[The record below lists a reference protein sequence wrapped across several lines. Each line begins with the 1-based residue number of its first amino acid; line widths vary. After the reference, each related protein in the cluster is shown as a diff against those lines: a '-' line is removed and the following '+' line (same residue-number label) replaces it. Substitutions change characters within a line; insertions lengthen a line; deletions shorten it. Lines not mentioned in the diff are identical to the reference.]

1 MNWEAE
7 VIRKKDSLIQD
18 TQSFL
23 QIESVLDEEGG
34 TAGKPFGEK
43 VDEALQYMLKK
54 GQDEG
59 FKVKNVDGYAGH
71 IEYGEGEDIVGVLCH
86 VDVVPA
92 GDDWTTP
99 PFSADI
105 RENKIFARGAIDD
118 KGPTMAAFYALKML
132 KDAGLPLSKKIR
144 IIIGTDEES
153 DWRCVDHYF
162 KHEAM
167 PQIGFAPDADF
178 PIIHAEKGII
188 DAIVSFTYEQSEEN
202 KRYILKQFTSG
213 MRLNM
218 VPDEAR
224 AIVAAAND
232 HDAEALKTAFAAYL
246 AENQLTGETNHTA
259 DGLTFTLKGVSVHAM
274 EPANGTNAG
283 IHMANFLCAHELDER
298 GLAFTSQINALF
310 DQDTRG
316 QKLGIACKDD
326 ISGDLTL
333 NVGTIRYSQNEEAKL
348 GLNVRYPVTADGEEV
363 KKGIERI
370 KGATIEKFDDSPPHH
385 VSKDHPL
392 VKTLQRVYEE
402 QTGDPAHL
410 IAIGGGTYARSLEA
424 GVAFGPLFPGRP
436 DCAHQKDEYIEID
449 DLLRATALYAQA
461 MYELAK

>member
-7 VIRKKDSLIQD
+7 VIRKKDDLIKD

-34 TAGKPFGEK
+34 KEGKPFGEK
-43 VDEALQYMLKK
+43 VDDALQYMLKK
-54 GQDEG
+54 GEDEG
-59 FKVKNVDGYAGH
+59 FTVKNVDGYAGH
-71 IEYGEGEDIVGVLCH
+71 IEYGKGEDIVGVLCH

-92 GDDWTTP
+92 GDGWTTP

-118 KGPTMAAFYALKML
+118 KGPTMAAFYALKIL
-132 KDAGLPLSKKIR
+132 KDSGLQLSKKIR
-144 IIIGTDEES
+144 MIIGTDEES

-188 DAIVSFTYEQSEEN
+188 DATLSFTYQQTADHP
-202 KRYILKQFTSG
+202 RYTLKQFTSG

-218 VPDEAR
+218 VPDEA
-224 AIVAAAND
+224 AATVTAAQE
-232 HDAEALKTAFAAYL
+232 HGAESLKTAFEAYL
-246 AENQLTGETNHTA
+246 ANHKLSGEVKNTA
-259 DGLTFTLKGVSVHAM
+259 DGLHFTLKGVSVHAM
-274 EPANGTNAG
+274 EPAHGTNAG
-283 IHMANFLCAHELDER
+283 IHMANFLCGHELDEH

-333 NVGTIRYSQNEEAKL
+333 NVGTIRYKQNEEAKL
-348 GLNVRYPVTADGEEV
+348 GLNVRYPVTADGKDV
-363 KKGIERI
+363 KKGIESI
-370 KGATIEKFDDSPPHH
+370 KGASLLKFEDSPPHH

-402 QTGDPAHL
+402 QTGDPATL

-449 DLLRATALYAQA
+449 DLLRAAALYAQA

>member
-7 VIRKKDSLIQD
+7 VIRKKDNLIQD

-34 TAGKPFGEK
+34 IAGKPFGEK

-188 DAIVSFTYEQSEEN
+188 DAIVSFTYEQTEEN

-232 HDAEALKTAFAAYL
+232 HDVEALKTAFAAYL

-333 NVGTIRYSQNEEAKL
+333 NVGTIRYSLNEEAKL

-370 KGATIEKFDDSPPHH
+370 KGAAIEKFDDSPPHH

>member
-218 VPDEAR
+218 VPDDAR

-232 HDAEALKTAFAAYL
+232 HDAESLKTAFAAYL

-370 KGATIEKFDDSPPHH
+370 KGAAIEKFDDSPPHH

>member
-7 VIRKKDSLIQD
+7 VIRKKDNLIQD

-224 AIVAAAND
+224 AIVAAANE

-259 DGLTFTLKGVSVHAM
+259 GGLTFTLKGVSVHAM

-370 KGATIEKFDDSPPHH
+370 KGATIEKFDNSPPHH

>member
-7 VIRKKDSLIQD
+7 VIRKKDDLIKD

-23 QIESVLDEEGG
+23 QIESVLDEDGG
-34 TAGKPFGEK
+34 KEGKPFGEK
-43 VDEALQYMLKK
+43 VDQALQFMLKK
-54 GQDEG
+54 GEDEG
-59 FKVKNVDGYAGH
+59 FTVKNVDGYAGH

-92 GDDWTTP
+92 GDGWTTP

-132 KDAGLPLSKKIR
+132 KDTGMKLSKKIR
-144 IIIGTDEES
+144 MIIGTDEES

-188 DAIVSFTYEQSEEN
+188 DAIVSFTYQHTEQHQ
-202 KRYILKQFTSG
+202 RYTLKQFTSG

-218 VPDEAR
+218 VPDEAT
-224 AIVAAAND
+224 AIVTVAQD
-232 HDAEALKTAFAAYL
+232 QDVESLKTAFEAYL
-246 AENQLTGETNHTA
+246 ADNQLLGEVKNA
-259 DGLTFTLKGVSVHAM
+259 ANGLQFTLKGESVHAM
-274 EPANGTNAG
+274 EPAHGTNAG
-283 IHMANFLCAHELDER
+283 IHMANFLSGQELDQD

-316 QKLGIACKDD
+316 EKLGIACKDD

-333 NVGTIRYSQNEEAKL
+333 NVGTIRYTQSEEAKL
-348 GLNVRYPVTADGEEV
+348 GLNVRYPVTADGKDV
-363 KKGIERI
+363 KKGIEGI
-370 KGATIEKFDDSPPHH
+370 KGATLLKFDDSPPHH

-402 QTGDPAHL
+402 QTGNPAHL

>member
-7 VIRKKDSLIQD
+7 VIRKKDDLIKD

-34 TAGKPFGEK
+34 KEGQPFGEN
-43 VDEALQYMLKK
+43 VDQALQYMLKK
-54 GQDEG
+54 GEDEG
-59 FKVKNVDGYAGH
+59 FTVKNVDGYAGH

-92 GDDWTTP
+92 GDGWTTP

-132 KDAGLPLSKKIR
+132 KDTGMKLSKKIR
-144 IIIGTDEES
+144 MIIGTDEES

-162 KHEAM
+162 KHEEM

-178 PIIHAEKGII
+178 PIIHAEKGIV
-188 DAIVSFTYEQSEEN
+188 DAIVSFTYQRTEQHQ
-202 KRYILKQFTSG
+202 RYTLKQFTSG

-218 VPDEAR
+218 VPDDSTAT
-224 AIVAAAND
+224 VTAAQER
-232 HDAEALKTAFAAYL
+232 DAESLKTAFEAYL
-246 AENQLTGETNHTA
+246 ADNQLSGEVKNVA
-259 DGLTFTLKGVSVHAM
+259 DGLHFTLKGESVHAM
-274 EPANGTNAG
+274 EPAHGINAG
-283 IHMANFLCAHELDER
+283 IHMANFLCGQKLDED

-316 QKLGIACKDD
+316 KKLGIACKDD

-333 NVGTIRYSQNEEAKL
+333 NVGTIRYTQSEEAKL
-348 GLNVRYPVTADGEEV
+348 GLNVRYPVTADGKDV
-363 KKGIERI
+363 KKGIEGI
-370 KGATIEKFDDSPPHH
+370 KGATLLKFDDSPPHH

-410 IAIGGGTYARSLEA
+410 IAIGGGTYARSLKA

-436 DCAHQKDEYIEID
+436 DCAHQKDEFIEID

>member
-7 VIRKKDSLIQD
+7 VIRKKDNLIQD

-34 TAGKPFGEK
+34 IAGKPFGEK

-333 NVGTIRYSQNEEAKL
+333 NVGTIRYSLNEEAKL

-370 KGATIEKFDDSPPHH
+370 KGAAIEKFDDSPPHH

>member
-7 VIRKKDSLIQD
+7 VIRKKDNLIED

-34 TAGKPFGEK
+34 KEGKPFGEK
-43 VDEALQYMLKK
+43 VDQALQYMLKK
-54 GQDEG
+54 GEDEG
-59 FKVKNVDGYAGH
+59 FTVKNVDGYAGH

-92 GDDWTTP
+92 GDGWTTP

-132 KDAGLPLSKKIR
+132 KDTGMKLSKKIR
-144 IIIGTDEES
+144 MIIGTDEES

-188 DAIVSFTYEQSEEN
+188 DAIVSFTYQHTEQHQ
-202 KRYILKQFTSG
+202 RYTLKQFISG

-218 VPDEAR
+218 VPDEAT
-224 AIVAAAND
+224 ATVTAAQD
-232 HDAEALKTAFAAYL
+232 HDVESLKTAFEAYL
-246 AENQLTGETNHTA
+246 ADNQLSGEVKIAANELH
-259 DGLTFTLKGVSVHAM
+259 FTLKGESVHAM
-274 EPANGTNAG
+274 EPAHGTNAG
-283 IHMANFLCAHELDER
+283 IHMANFLSGQELDGN

-316 QKLGIACKDD
+316 KKLGIACKDD

-333 NVGTIRYSQNEEAKL
+333 NVGTIRYTQNEEAKL
-348 GLNVRYPVTADGEEV
+348 GLNVRYPVTADGKDV
-363 KKGIERI
+363 KKGIEGI
-370 KGATIEKFDDSPPHH
+370 KGATLLKFDDSPPHH

-402 QTGDPAHL
+402 QTGNPAHL

>member
-34 TAGKPFGEK
+34 TVGKPFGEK

-232 HDAEALKTAFAAYL
+232 HDAESLKTAFAAYL

-333 NVGTIRYSQNEEAKL
+333 NVGTILYSQNEEAKL

-370 KGATIEKFDDSPPHH
+370 KGAAIEKFDDSPPHH

>member
-7 VIRKKDSLIQD
+7 VIRKKDDLIQD

-34 TAGKPFGEK
+34 KEGKPFGEK
-43 VDEALQYMLKK
+43 VDDALQYMLKK
-54 GQDEG
+54 GEDEG
-59 FKVKNVDGYAGH
+59 FTVKNVDGYAGH

-92 GDDWTTP
+92 GDGWITP

-118 KGPTMAAFYALKML
+118 KGPTMAAFYALKIL
-132 KDAGLPLSKKIR
+132 KDTGLQLSKKIR
-144 IIIGTDEES
+144 MIIGTDEES

-188 DAIVSFTYEQSEEN
+188 DATLSFTYQQTAN
-202 KRYILKQFTSG
+202 HQRYTLKQFTSG

-218 VPDEAR
+218 VPDEA
-224 AIVAAAND
+224 AATVTAAQA
-232 HDAEALKTAFAAYL
+232 HDAELIKTAFEAYL
-246 AENQLTGETNHTA
+246 ADHQLSGEVKSAA
-259 DGLTFTLKGVSVHAM
+259 DGLHFTLKGVSVHAM
-274 EPANGTNAG
+274 EPAHGTNAG
-283 IHMANFLCAHELDER
+283 IHMANFLCGHELDEQ
-298 GLAFTSQINALF
+298 GLSFTSQINALF

-316 QKLGIACKDD
+316 QKLGIACKDE

-333 NVGTIRYSQNEEAKL
+333 NVGTIRYKQNEEAKL
-348 GLNVRYPVTADGEEV
+348 GLNIRYPVTANGKDV
-363 KKGIERI
+363 KKGIESI
-370 KGATIEKFDDSPPHH
+370 KGAALLKFEDSPPHH

-402 QTGDPAHL
+402 QTGDPANL

>member
-7 VIRKKDSLIQD
+7 VIRKKDNLIQD

>member
-92 GDDWTTP
+92 GDNWTTP

-118 KGPTMAAFYALKML
+118 KGPTMAAFYALKIL

-224 AIVAAAND
+224 AIVAAANE

-259 DGLTFTLKGVSVHAM
+259 GGLTFTLKGVSVHAM

>member
-7 VIRKKDSLIQD
+7 VIRKKDDLIKD

-34 TAGKPFGEK
+34 KEGKPFGEK
-43 VDEALQYMLKK
+43 VDDALQYMLKK
-54 GQDEG
+54 GEDEG
-59 FKVKNVDGYAGH
+59 FTVKNVDGYAGH

-92 GDDWTTP
+92 GDGWTTP

-118 KGPTMAAFYALKML
+118 KGPTMAAFYALKIL
-132 KDAGLPLSKKIR
+132 KDSGLQLSKKIR
-144 IIIGTDEES
+144 MIIGTDEES

-188 DAIVSFTYEQSEEN
+188 DATLSFTYQQTADHP
-202 KRYILKQFTSG
+202 RYTLKQFTSG

-218 VPDEAR
+218 VPDEA
-224 AIVAAAND
+224 AVTVTAAQE
-232 HDAEALKTAFAAYL
+232 HDAEPLKTAFEAYL
-246 AENQLTGETNHTA
+246 ANHKLSGEVKNTA
-259 DGLTFTLKGVSVHAM
+259 DGLHFTLKGVSVHAM
-274 EPANGTNAG
+274 EPAHGTNAG
-283 IHMANFLCAHELDER
+283 IHMANFLCGHELDEH

-333 NVGTIRYSQNEEAKL
+333 NVGTIRYKQNEEAKL
-348 GLNVRYPVTADGEEV
+348 GLNVRYPVTADGKDV
-363 KKGIERI
+363 KKGIESI
-370 KGATIEKFDDSPPHH
+370 KGASLLKFEDSPPHH

-402 QTGDPAHL
+402 QTGDPATL

-449 DLLRATALYAQA
+449 DLLRAAALYAQA

>member
-7 VIRKKDSLIQD
+7 LIRKKDNLIQD

-232 HDAEALKTAFAAYL
+232 HDAEALKTAFTAYL
-246 AENQLTGETNHTA
+246 AENQLTGEANHTA

>member
-7 VIRKKDSLIQD
+7 VIRKKDNLIQD

-132 KDAGLPLSKKIR
+132 KDAGLSLSKKIR

-370 KGATIEKFDDSPPHH
+370 KGATIEKFDNSPPHH

>member
-54 GQDEG
+54 GQDKG

-92 GDDWTTP
+92 GDNWTTP

-202 KRYILKQFTSG
+202 KRYILKQFSSG

>member
-92 GDDWTTP
+92 GDNWTTP

-274 EPANGTNAG
+274 EPANGINAG

>member
-7 VIRKKDSLIQD
+7 VIRKKDDLIKD

-34 TAGKPFGEK
+34 KEGKPFGEK
-43 VDEALQYMLKK
+43 VDQALQYMLKK
-54 GQDEG
+54 GEDEG
-59 FKVKNVDGYAGH
+59 FTVKNVDGYAGH

-92 GDDWTTP
+92 GDGWTTP

-132 KDAGLPLSKKIR
+132 KDTGMQLSKKIR
-144 IIIGTDEES
+144 MIIGTDEES

-188 DAIVSFTYEQSEEN
+188 DAIVSFTYQQTEN
-202 KRYILKQFTSG
+202 HQRYTLKQFTSG

-218 VPDEAR
+218 VPDEAT
-224 AIVAAAND
+224 ATVTAAKEP
-232 HDAEALKTAFAAYL
+232 DAESLKTAFEAYL
-246 AENQLTGETNHTA
+246 ADNQLSGEVKNAA
-259 DGLTFTLKGVSVHAM
+259 DGLHFTLKGESVHAM
-274 EPANGTNAG
+274 EPAHGINAG
-283 IHMANFLCAHELDER
+283 IHMANFLCGQELDEE

-333 NVGTIRYSQNEEAKL
+333 NVGTIRYTQNEEAKL
-348 GLNVRYPVTADGEEV
+348 GLNVRYPVTADGKDV
-363 KKGIERI
+363 KKGIEGI
-370 KGATIEKFDDSPPHH
+370 KGAILLKFDDSPPHH

-402 QTGDPAHL
+402 QTGDPANL

>member
-7 VIRKKDSLIQD
+7 VIRKKDDLIQD

-23 QIESVLDEEGG
+23 QIESVLDEEDGKE
-34 TAGKPFGEK
+34 GKPFGEK
-43 VDEALQYMLKK
+43 VDDALQYMLKK
-54 GQDEG
+54 GEDEG
-59 FKVKNVDGYAGH
+59 FTVKNVDGYAGH

-92 GDDWTTP
+92 GDGWTTP

-118 KGPTMAAFYALKML
+118 KGPTMAAFYALKIL
-132 KDAGLPLSKKIR
+132 KDTGLQLSKKIR
-144 IIIGTDEES
+144 MIIGTDEES

-188 DAIVSFTYEQSEEN
+188 DATLSFTYQQTAN
-202 KRYILKQFTSG
+202 HQRYTLKQFTSG

-218 VPDEAR
+218 VPDEAA
-224 AIVAAAND
+224 AIVTAAQE
-232 HDAEALKTAFAAYL
+232 HDAELIKTAFEAYL
-246 AENQLTGETNHTA
+246 ADHQLSGEVKSAA
-259 DGLTFTLKGVSVHAM
+259 DGLYFTLKGVSVHAM
-274 EPANGTNAG
+274 EPAHGTNAG
-283 IHMANFLCAHELDER
+283 IHMANFLCGHELDEQ
-298 GLAFTSQINALF
+298 GLSFTSQINALF

-316 QKLGIACKDD
+316 QKLGIACKDE

-333 NVGTIRYSQNEEAKL
+333 NVGTIRYKQNEEAKL
-348 GLNVRYPVTADGEEV
+348 GLNIRYPVTANGKDV
-363 KKGIERI
+363 KKGIESI
-370 KGATIEKFDDSPPHH
+370 KGAALLKFEDSPPHH

-402 QTGDPAHL
+402 QTGDPATL

>member
-7 VIRKKDSLIQD
+7 VIRKKDDLIQD

-34 TAGKPFGEK
+34 KEGKPFGEK
-43 VDEALQYMLKK
+43 VDDALQYMLKK
-54 GQDEG
+54 GEDEG
-59 FKVKNVDGYAGH
+59 FTVKNVDGYAGH

-92 GDDWTTP
+92 GDGWITP

-118 KGPTMAAFYALKML
+118 KGPTMAAFYALKIL
-132 KDAGLPLSKKIR
+132 KDTGLQLSKKIR
-144 IIIGTDEES
+144 MIIGTDEES

-188 DAIVSFTYEQSEEN
+188 DATLSFTYQQTAN
-202 KRYILKQFTSG
+202 HQRYTLKQFTSG

-218 VPDEAR
+218 VPDEA
-224 AIVAAAND
+224 AATVTAAQE
-232 HDAEALKTAFAAYL
+232 HDAELIKTAFEAYL
-246 AENQLTGETNHTA
+246 ADHQLSGEVKSAA
-259 DGLTFTLKGVSVHAM
+259 DGLHFTLKGVSVHAM
-274 EPANGTNAG
+274 EPAHGINAG
-283 IHMANFLCAHELDER
+283 IHMANFLCGHELDEQ
-298 GLAFTSQINALF
+298 GLSFTSQINALF

-316 QKLGIACKDD
+316 QKLGIACKDE

-333 NVGTIRYSQNEEAKL
+333 NVGTIRYKQNEEAKL
-348 GLNVRYPVTADGEEV
+348 GLNIRYPVTADGKDV
-363 KKGIERI
+363 KKGIESI
-370 KGATIEKFDDSPPHH
+370 KGAALLKFEDSPPHH

-402 QTGDPAHL
+402 QTGDPANL

>member
-7 VIRKKDSLIQD
+7 VIRKKDDLIQD

-34 TAGKPFGEK
+34 KEGKPFGEK
-43 VDEALQYMLKK
+43 VDDALKYMLKK
-54 GQDEG
+54 GEDEG
-59 FKVKNVDGYAGH
+59 FTVKNVDGYAGH

-92 GDDWTTP
+92 GDGWTTP

-118 KGPTMAAFYALKML
+118 KGPTMAAFYALKIL
-132 KDAGLPLSKKIR
+132 KDTGLQLSKKIR
-144 IIIGTDEES
+144 MIIGTDEES

-188 DAIVSFTYEQSEEN
+188 DATLSFTYQQTAN
-202 KRYILKQFTSG
+202 HQRYTLKQFTSG

-218 VPDEAR
+218 VPDEA
-224 AIVAAAND
+224 AATVTAAQE
-232 HDAEALKTAFAAYL
+232 HDAELIKTAFEAYL
-246 AENQLTGETNHTA
+246 ADHQLSGEVKSAA
-259 DGLTFTLKGVSVHAM
+259 DGLHFTLKGVSVHAM
-274 EPANGTNAG
+274 EPAHGTNAG
-283 IHMANFLCAHELDER
+283 IHMANFLCGHELDEQ
-298 GLAFTSQINALF
+298 GLVFTSQINALF

-316 QKLGIACKDD
+316 QKLGIACKDE

-333 NVGTIRYSQNEEAKL
+333 NVGTIRYKQNEEAKL
-348 GLNVRYPVTADGEEV
+348 GLNIRYPVTASGKDV
-363 KKGIERI
+363 KKGIESI
-370 KGATIEKFDDSPPHH
+370 KGAVLLKFEDSPPHH

-402 QTGDPAHL
+402 QTGDPANL

>member
-7 VIRKKDSLIQD
+7 VIRKKDDLIKD

-34 TAGKPFGEK
+34 KEGKPFGEK
-43 VDEALQYMLKK
+43 VDDALQYMLKK
-54 GQDEG
+54 GEDEG
-59 FKVKNVDGYAGH
+59 FTVKNVDGYAGH

-92 GDDWTTP
+92 GDGWTTP

-118 KGPTMAAFYALKML
+118 KGPTMAAFYALKIL
-132 KDAGLPLSKKIR
+132 KDSGLQLSKKIR
-144 IIIGTDEES
+144 MIIGTDEES

-188 DAIVSFTYEQSEEN
+188 DATLSFTYQQTADHP
-202 KRYILKQFTSG
+202 RYTLKQFTSG

-218 VPDEAR
+218 VPDEA
-224 AIVAAAND
+224 AVTVTAAQE
-232 HDAEALKTAFAAYL
+232 HDAEPLKTAFEAYL
-246 AENQLTGETNHTA
+246 ANHKLSGEVKNTA
-259 DGLTFTLKGVSVHAM
+259 DGLHFTLKGVSVHAM
-274 EPANGTNAG
+274 EPAHGTNAG
-283 IHMANFLCAHELDER
+283 IHMANFLCGHELDEH

-333 NVGTIRYSQNEEAKL
+333 NVGTIRYKQNEEAKL
-348 GLNVRYPVTADGEEV
+348 GLNVRYPVTADGKDV
-363 KKGIERI
+363 KKGIESI
-370 KGATIEKFDDSPPHH
+370 KGASLLKFEDSPPHH

-402 QTGDPAHL
+402 QTGDPANL

-449 DLLRATALYAQA
+449 DLLRAAALYAQA

>member
-7 VIRKKDSLIQD
+7 VIRKKDDLIKD

-34 TAGKPFGEK
+34 KEGKPFGEK
-43 VDEALQYMLKK
+43 VDDALQYMLKK
-54 GQDEG
+54 GEDEG
-59 FKVKNVDGYAGH
+59 FTVKNVDGYAGH

-92 GDDWTTP
+92 GDGWTTP

-118 KGPTMAAFYALKML
+118 KGPTMAAFYALKIL
-132 KDAGLPLSKKIR
+132 KDSGLQLSKKIR
-144 IIIGTDEES
+144 MIIGTDEES

-188 DAIVSFTYEQSEEN
+188 DATLSFTYQQTADHP
-202 KRYILKQFTSG
+202 RYTLKQFTSG

-218 VPDEAR
+218 VPDEA
-224 AIVAAAND
+224 AATVTAAQE
-232 HDAEALKTAFAAYL
+232 HDAEPLKTAFEAYL
-246 AENQLTGETNHTA
+246 ADHQLSGEVKSTA
-259 DGLTFTLKGVSVHAM
+259 DGLHFTLKGVSVHAM
-274 EPANGTNAG
+274 EPAHGTNAG
-283 IHMANFLCAHELDER
+283 IHMANFLCGHELDEH

-333 NVGTIRYSQNEEAKL
+333 NVGTIRYKQNEEAKL
-348 GLNVRYPVTADGEEV
+348 GLNVRYPVTADGKDV
-363 KKGIERI
+363 KKGIESI
-370 KGATIEKFDDSPPHH
+370 KGASLLKFEDSPPHH

-402 QTGDPAHL
+402 QTGDPATL

-449 DLLRATALYAQA
+449 DLLRAAALYAQA

>member
-86 VDVVPA
+86 VDVVPT

-370 KGATIEKFDDSPPHH
+370 KGAAIEKFDDSPPHH

>member
-7 VIRKKDSLIQD
+7 VIRKKDDLIED

-34 TAGKPFGEK
+34 KEGQPFGEK

-54 GQDEG
+54 GEHEG
-59 FKVKNVDGYAGH
+59 FTVKNVDGYAGH

-92 GDDWTTP
+92 GEGWTTP

-132 KDAGLPLSKKIR
+132 KDTGMKLSKKIR
-144 IIIGTDEES
+144 LIIGTDEES
-153 DWRCVDHYF
+153 DWRCVEHYF

-188 DAIVSFTYEQSEEN
+188 DAILSFTYQQTEHHQ
-202 KRYILKQFTSG
+202 RYTLKQFTSG

-218 VPDEAR
+218 VPDESA
-224 AIVAAAND
+224 ATVTVAQE
-232 HDAEALKTAFAAYL
+232 HDAESLKIAFEAYL
-246 AENQLTGETNHTA
+246 ADNQLSGEAKIEAN
-259 DGLTFTLKGVSVHAM
+259 GLHFTLKGESVHAM
-274 EPANGTNAG
+274 EPAHGINAG
-283 IHMANFLCAHELDER
+283 IHMANFLSEQELDEE
-298 GLAFTSQINALF
+298 GLSFTSQINTLF

-333 NVGTIRYSQNEEAKL
+333 NVGTIRYIQNEEAKL
-348 GLNVRYPVTADGEEV
+348 GLNVRYPVTADGKDV
-363 KKGIERI
+363 KKGIEGI
-370 KGATIEKFDDSPPHH
+370 KGATLLKFDDSPPHH

-402 QTGDPAHL
+402 QTGDPANL

>member
-218 VPDEAR
+218 VPDDAR

-232 HDAEALKTAFAAYL
+232 HDAESLKTAFAAYL

-348 GLNVRYPVTADGEEV
+348 GLNVRYPVTADGKEV

-370 KGATIEKFDDSPPHH
+370 KGAAIEKFDDSPPHH

>member
-92 GDDWTTP
+92 GDNWTTP

-202 KRYILKQFTSG
+202 KRYILKQFSSG

-274 EPANGTNAG
+274 EPANGINAG

>member
-7 VIRKKDSLIQD
+7 VIRKKDDLIQD

-34 TAGKPFGEK
+34 KEGKPFGEK
-43 VDEALQYMLKK
+43 VDDALQYMLKK
-54 GQDEG
+54 GEDEG
-59 FKVKNVDGYAGH
+59 FTVKNVDGYAGH

-92 GDDWTTP
+92 GDGWTTP

-118 KGPTMAAFYALKML
+118 KGPTMAAFYALKIL
-132 KDAGLPLSKKIR
+132 KDTGLQLSKKIR
-144 IIIGTDEES
+144 MIIGTDEES

-188 DAIVSFTYEQSEEN
+188 DATLSFTYQQTAN
-202 KRYILKQFTSG
+202 HQRYTLKQFTSG

-218 VPDEAR
+218 VPDEA
-224 AIVAAAND
+224 AATVTAAQA
-232 HDAEALKTAFAAYL
+232 HDAELIKTAFEAYL
-246 AENQLTGETNHTA
+246 ADHQLFGEVKSAA
-259 DGLTFTLKGVSVHAM
+259 DGLHFTLKGVSVHAM
-274 EPANGTNAG
+274 EPAHGTNAG
-283 IHMANFLCAHELDER
+283 IHMANFLCGHELDEQ
-298 GLAFTSQINALF
+298 GLSFTSQINALF

-316 QKLGIACKDD
+316 QKLGIACKDE

-333 NVGTIRYSQNEEAKL
+333 NVGTIRYKQNEEAKL
-348 GLNVRYPVTADGEEV
+348 GLNIRYPVTASGKDV
-363 KKGIERI
+363 KKGIESI
-370 KGATIEKFDDSPPHH
+370 KGAALLKFEDSPPHH

-402 QTGDPAHL
+402 QTGDPANL

>member
-7 VIRKKDSLIQD
+7 VIRKKDNLIQD

-224 AIVAAAND
+224 AIVEAAND

-370 KGATIEKFDDSPPHH
+370 KGATIEKFDNSPPHH

>member
-7 VIRKKDSLIQD
+7 VIRKKDDLIED

-34 TAGKPFGEK
+34 KEGQPFGEK

-54 GQDEG
+54 GEDEG
-59 FKVKNVDGYAGH
+59 FTVKNVDGYAGH

-92 GDDWTTP
+92 GDGWTTP

-132 KDAGLPLSKKIR
+132 KDTGMKLSKKIR
-144 IIIGTDEES
+144 LIIGTDEES
-153 DWRCVDHYF
+153 DWRCVEHYF

-188 DAIVSFTYEQSEEN
+188 DAILSFTYQQTEHHQ
-202 KRYILKQFTSG
+202 RYTLKQFTSG

-218 VPDEAR
+218 VPDESA
-224 AIVAAAND
+224 AIVTAAQE
-232 HDAEALKTAFAAYL
+232 HDAESLKIAFEAYL
-246 AENQLTGETNHTA
+246 ADNQLSGEAKIEAN
-259 DGLTFTLKGVSVHAM
+259 GLHFTLKGESVHAM
-274 EPANGTNAG
+274 EPAHGINAG
-283 IHMANFLCAHELDER
+283 IHMANFLSEQELDEE
-298 GLAFTSQINALF
+298 GLSFTSQINTLF

-333 NVGTIRYSQNEEAKL
+333 NVGTIRYTQNEEAKL
-348 GLNVRYPVTADGEEV
+348 GLNVRYPVTADGNDV
-363 KKGIERI
+363 KKGIEGI
-370 KGATIEKFDDSPPHH
+370 KGATLLKFDDSPPHH

-402 QTGDPAHL
+402 QTGDPANL

>member
-7 VIRKKDSLIQD
+7 VIRKKDNLIQD

-34 TAGKPFGEK
+34 TAGKPFGDK

-202 KRYILKQFTSG
+202 KRYILKQFASG

-232 HDAEALKTAFAAYL
+232 HDAESLKTAFAAYL

-370 KGATIEKFDDSPPHH
+370 KGAAIEKFDDSPPHH

>member
-7 VIRKKDSLIQD
+7 VIRKKDDLIQD

-34 TAGKPFGEK
+34 KEGKPFGEK
-43 VDEALQYMLKK
+43 VDDALKYMLKK
-54 GQDEG
+54 GEDEG
-59 FKVKNVDGYAGH
+59 FTVKNVDGYAGH

-92 GDDWTTP
+92 GDGWTTP

-118 KGPTMAAFYALKML
+118 KGPTMAAFYALKIL
-132 KDAGLPLSKKIR
+132 KDTGLQLSKKIR
-144 IIIGTDEES
+144 MIIGTDEES

-188 DAIVSFTYEQSEEN
+188 DATLSFTYQQTAN
-202 KRYILKQFTSG
+202 HQRYTLKQFTSG

-218 VPDEAR
+218 VPDEA
-224 AIVAAAND
+224 AATVTCAQE
-232 HDAEALKTAFAAYL
+232 HDAELIKTAFEAYL
-246 AENQLTGETNHTA
+246 ADHQLSGEVKSAA
-259 DGLTFTLKGVSVHAM
+259 DGLHFTLKGVSVHAM
-274 EPANGTNAG
+274 EPAHGTNAG
-283 IHMANFLCAHELDER
+283 IHMANFLCGHELDEQ
-298 GLAFTSQINALF
+298 GLSFTSQINALF

-316 QKLGIACKDD
+316 QKLGIACKDE

-333 NVGTIRYSQNEEAKL
+333 NVGTIRYKQNEEAKL
-348 GLNVRYPVTADGEEV
+348 GLNVRYPVTADGKDV
-363 KKGIERI
+363 KKGIESI
-370 KGATIEKFDDSPPHH
+370 KGAALLKFEDSPPHH

-402 QTGDPAHL
+402 QTGDPATL

>member
-7 VIRKKDSLIQD
+7 VIRKKDDLIQD

-34 TAGKPFGEK
+34 KEGKPFGEK
-43 VDEALQYMLKK
+43 VDDALQYMLKK
-54 GQDEG
+54 GEDEG
-59 FKVKNVDGYAGH
+59 FTVKNVDGYAGH

-92 GDDWTTP
+92 GDGWTTP

-118 KGPTMAAFYALKML
+118 KGPTMAAFYALKIL
-132 KDAGLPLSKKIR
+132 KDTGLQLSKKIR
-144 IIIGTDEES
+144 MIIGTDEES

-188 DAIVSFTYEQSEEN
+188 DATLSFTYQQTAN
-202 KRYILKQFTSG
+202 HQRYTLKQFTSG

-218 VPDEAR
+218 VPDEA
-224 AIVAAAND
+224 AATVTAAQE
-232 HDAEALKTAFAAYL
+232 HDAELIKTAFEAYL
-246 AENQLTGETNHTA
+246 ADHQLSGEVKSAA
-259 DGLTFTLKGVSVHAM
+259 DGLHFTLKGVSVHAM
-274 EPANGTNAG
+274 EPAHGTNAG
-283 IHMANFLCAHELDER
+283 IHMANFLCGHELDEQ
-298 GLAFTSQINALF
+298 GFSFTSQINALF

-316 QKLGIACKDD
+316 QKLGIACKDE

-333 NVGTIRYSQNEEAKL
+333 NVGTIRYKQNEEAKL
-348 GLNVRYPVTADGEEV
+348 GLNVRYPVTADGKDV
-363 KKGIERI
+363 KKGIESI
-370 KGATIEKFDDSPPHH
+370 KGAVLLKFEDSPPHH

-402 QTGDPAHL
+402 QTGDPATL